1 MSNFCKLNPFF
12 RIEKIETMTAIGI
25 DFSII
30 SGSFEKFDKIRKIN
44 SDFLSH
50 VVVSQEV
57 HDRFVKKKTR
67 ETLILSDDRRV
78 IFHKKI
84 LCN

>member
-1 MSNFCKLNPFF
+1 LSNFCKLNPFF

>member
-1 MSNFCKLNPFF
+1 
-12 RIEKIETMTAIGI
+12 MTAIGI

>member
-1 MSNFCKLNPFF
+1 
-12 RIEKIETMTAIGI
+12 MTAIGI

-57 HDRFVKKKTR
+57 HDRFVKKNKQER
-67 ETLILSDDRRV
+67 
-78 IFHKKI
+78 H
-84 LCN
+84 

>member
-57 HDRFVKKKTR
+57 HDRFVKKNKQER
-67 ETLILSDDRRV
+67 
-78 IFHKKI
+78 H
-84 LCN
+84 